1 MDIVGYADRYSVR
14 AGDTIRFMV
23 SCERPNY
30 QADVVRLIHGDV
42 NPEGPGFK
50 ESFIQ
55 NVGTF
60 EGRFQEL
67 VTGSHVTVP
76 DSPPLRI
83 KESFTLT
90 AWISSTTPSNFSQ
103 GILAKWSESGGTG
116 YGMMLDGEH
125 GLTLCIGSADGRV
138 ERISTGVP
146 VRAPALHSPAWYF
159 VAASYDSSTGKVLL
173 YQQPKTIWPMDETA
187 AVVEREIG
195 RLEVAE
201 NSVPLIVA
209 GYCEGEAS
217 QGPGSRI
224 AGHFNGKI
232 DRPALFGRALGL
244 TELDSLRDGASPS
257 QVGDGLIGEWDFGR
271 DFATDRITDVSGNDL
286 HGNTVNR
293 PTRAMK
299 GHNWTANYIDFN
311 RAPQEYGA
319 IHFHDDDLDDARWDV
334 SFEFE
339 VPPDLGSGVYA
350 ARLTEGDSEDYV
362 PFFVRPAEGA
372 AQSKILLLIPTNS
385 YLTYANNHSYAR
397 TEYAGRVAWEPST
410 PQDLYIAENHLNS
423 TYDVHTDGSPVF
435 YSSRLRPNLTMRPK
449 YNFWYLRLG
458 RGGPWQFN
466 GDLHLV
472 DWLDERGYAYDVATD
487 EDLQIEG
494 MDLLSAYNVV
504 VTGSHPE
511 YWTSQGLDA
520 VDAYLAA
527 GGRLMYLGGNGF
539 FSVVSFPPDSTH
551 CIEMRRTAARPHD
564 EAGQSHHSFTGEPG
578 MNWNARGRPSGR
590 ILGVGS
596 STGTGFDYSMPY
608 HRLEDSYDPRAA
620 FIFEGIGRD
629 EVIGNFGLKQGG
641 AGGVEIDRADY
652 GLGTP
657 PHALVL
663 AAASGFS
670 DHYQLIIEAE
680 SVGDYSRG
688 RRRGGSQNPLVRSDL
703 VYFEGPAGGGVF
715 SVGSIAW
722 CGSLSHD
729 DYDNNV
735 SRITK
740 NVLDRF
746 ASDDRY

>member
-1 MDIVGYADRYSVR
+1 MDIVGYADRFSVR

-23 SCERPNY
+23 SCKLPSY
-30 QADVVRLIHGDV
+30 QADIVRLIHGDL

-50 ESFIQ
+50 EKLVQ

-60 EGRFQEL
+60 SGQFQKL
-67 VTGSHVTVP
+67 VIGSYVVVP
-76 DSPPLRI
+76 DHALLRM
-83 KESFTLT
+83 KESFTLL
-90 AWISSTTPSNFSQ
+90 AWISSTTPTKDSQ
-103 GILAKWSESGGTG
+103 GLLTKWSDSSGTG
-116 YGMMLDGEH
+116 YGLVLDGDN
-125 GLTLCIGSADGRV
+125 GLTLWIGGSDGRV

-146 VRAPALHSPAWYF
+146 VRAPALHAPAWYF
-159 VAASYDSSTGKVLL
+159 VAASYDSSTGRVLL

-187 AVVEREIG
+187 AVVERDIG
-195 RLEVAE
+195 RLGIAE
-201 NSVPLIVA
+201 NGMPLIMA
-209 GYCEGEAS
+209 GYCEGEESARPS
-217 QGPGSRI
+217 I
-224 AGHFNGKI
+224 AGLYNGKI
-232 DRPALFGRALGL
+232 DRPAVFGRGL
-244 TELDSLRDGASPS
+244 SLQELEALRDGASPS
-257 QVGDGLIGEWDFGR
+257 EFGDSLIGAWDFGR
-271 DFATDRITDVSGNDL
+271 DFASDLATDSSNNGL

-293 PTRAMK
+293 PTRAMA

-334 SFEFE
+334 SFEFQ
-339 VPPDLGSGVYA
+339 VPTDLKSGVYG
-350 ARLTEGDSEDYV
+350 ARLMEGDSEDYV
-362 PFFVRPAEGA
+362 PFFVRPAIGA
-372 AQSKILLLIPTNS
+372 STSKILFLVPTNS

-397 TEYAGRVAWEPST
+397 TEFSGRVGWVPTT
-410 PQDLYIAENHLNS
+410 PQDKFIEENHLNS

-435 YSSRLRPNLTMRPK
+435 YTSRRRPNLTMRPK

-472 DWLDERGYAYDVATD
+472 DWLDEQGYDYDVATD
-487 EDLQIEG
+487 EDVQLEG
-494 MDLLSAYNVV
+494 ADLFRAYNVV

-511 YWTSQGLDA
+511 YWSSQGLDA
-520 VDAYLAA
+520 MDTYLAG

-551 CIEMRRTAARPHD
+551 CIEMRRSAARPHD
-564 EAGQSHHSFTGEPG
+564 EAGQNNHSFTGEAG

-620 FIFEGIGRD
+620 FIFEGIGKD

-652 GLGTP
+652 SLGTP
-657 PHALVL
+657 PHALIL
-663 AAASGFS
+663 ACATGFS
-670 DHYQLIIEAE
+670 DHYQLIFEAE

-688 RRRGGSQNPLVRSDL
+688 RRRGGSQNPLVRTDL
-703 VYFEGPAGGGVF
+703 VYFEGPDGGGVF

-722 CGSLSHD
+722 CGSLSHNN
-729 DYDNNV
+729 YSNNV

-746 ASDDRY
+746 ASDIRT

>member
-23 SCERPNY
+23 SSKLPSY
-30 QADVVRLIHGDV
+30 QADIVRLIHGDV

-50 ESFIQ
+50 EEPVQ
-55 NVGTF
+55 AVGTI

-67 VTGSHVTVP
+67 VPGSYAAVP
-76 DSPPLRI
+76 DSPLLRH
-83 KESFTLT
+83 KGSFTLL
-90 AWISSTTPSNFSQ
+90 AWMSSTTPSKFSQ
-103 GILAKWSESGGTG
+103 GILTKWSDFGGTG
-116 YGMMLDGEH
+116 YGMMLDGER
-125 GLTLCIGSADGRV
+125 GLTLCVGGADGRV

-159 VAASYDSSTGKVLL
+159 VAASYDSSTGKVTL
-173 YQQPKTIWPMDETA
+173 YQQPRTIWPMDETA

-195 RLEVAE
+195 QLEVAE
-201 NSVPLIVA
+201 NGVPLVMG
-209 GYCEGEAS
+209 GYCEGEDPS
-217 QGPGSRI
+217 GPRI

-232 DRPALFGRALGL
+232 DRPALFGRALSL
-244 TELDSLRDGASPS
+244 RELESLRDGASPS
-257 QVGDGLIGEWDFGR
+257 EVEDGLIGAWDFGR
-271 DFATDRITDVSGNDL
+271 DFATDRITDVSENRL

-293 PTRAMK
+293 PTRAMN
-299 GHNWTANYIDFN
+299 GHNWTANHIDFN
-311 RAPQEYGA
+311 LAPQEYGA

-334 SFEFE
+334 SFEFQ
-339 VPPDLGSGVYA
+339 VPLDLRSGVYA
-350 ARLTEGDSEDYV
+350 ARLMEGGSEDYV

-372 AQSKILLLIPTNS
+372 TLSRILFLAPTNS

-397 TEYAGRVAWEPST
+397 TEYSGRIAWEPST
-410 PQDLYIAENHLNS
+410 PQDEYIAENHLNS

-435 YSSRLRPNLTMRPK
+435 YSSRRRPNLTMRPK

-472 DWLDERGYAYDVATD
+472 DWLHERGYVYDVATD
-487 EDLQIEG
+487 EDLQNEG
-494 MDLLSAYNVV
+494 ADLLKPYNVV

-511 YWTSQGLDA
+511 YWSSQGLDA
-520 VDAYLAA
+520 MDAYLAG

-551 CIEMRRTAARPHD
+551 CIEMRRSAARPHD
-564 EAGQSHHSFTGEPG
+564 EAGQNNHSFTGEAG

-590 ILGVGS
+590 MLGVGS

-652 GLGTP
+652 SLGTP
-657 PHALVL
+657 PHALVV
-663 AAASGFS
+663 ATASGFS
-670 DHYQLIIEAE
+670 DHYQLIMEAE

-688 RRRGGSQNPLVRSDL
+688 KRRGGSQNPLVRSDL

-722 CGSLSHD
+722 CGSLSHNE
-729 DYDNNV
+729 YDNNV

-746 ASDDRY
+746 ASDARG